1 MIIGMIKAHP
11 TKNRMPSH
19 AGPERQGSE
28 RPRAAARAPRR
39 PDRGW
44 TWQEEP
50 AMALAGGD
58 YEIRIK
64 GRLSDSLLAA
74 FEA

>member
-28 RPRAAARAPRR
+28 RPRAAARPSACVRYFP
-39 PDRGW
+39 
-44 TWQEEP
+44 
-50 AMALAGGD
+50 
-58 YEIRIK
+58 
-64 GRLSDSLLAA
+64 GRLTFRVNSPPL
-74 FEA
+74 EEVQ